1 MVERLDELERIREC
15 IKELEAKIVELSKVV
30 DNLISEIMYIKSELK
45 RAENKER
52 SEKSRKLVKAKEMEE
67 VKNDNDIIIID

>member
-52 SEKSRKLVKAKEMEE
+52 SEKSRKLVKAKEMEG